1 MNKPERIELLRAMDL
16 LARSCND
23 ERVIDYWLTEGIADG
38 SADSDRELDF
48 YTYDDNLAEV
58 MDAFLETMHLARENG
73 GLYCDGL
80 TNDPEIIDPEIVV
93 ESNTMSDTADFIS
106 RRFNK
111 VI

>member
-1 MNKPERIELLRAMDL
+1 MNKPERLELLRAIDL

-38 SADSDRELDF
+38 SASSDKELDF

-73 GLYCDGL
+73 GLYCDGV
-80 TNDPEIIDPEIVV
+80 TNDTEIVV
-93 ESNTMSDTADFIS
+93 ESHTMSDTADFIS
-106 RRFNK
+106 HRFNK
-111 VI
+111 VT

>member
-1 MNKPERIELLRAMDL
+1 MNKPERLELLRAIDL

-23 ERVIDYWLTEGIADG
+23 EGVIDYWLTEGIADG
-38 SADSDRELDF
+38 SADSDKELDF

-73 GLYCDGL
+73 GLYCDGV
-80 TNDPEIIDPEIVV
+80 TNDTEIVV
-93 ESNTMSDTADFIS
+93 ESHTMSDTADFIS

-111 VI
+111 VT